1 MDKKRKM
8 TAAES
13 DTDAAVEVQ
22 KKKRRWHVALGD
34 MLRSQIDSERAVPRG
49 ALRLFADLSA
59 VAIGFLFAG
68 CHLIFGSYPLAIA
81 LVAVLPQSV
90 WLALLGAVIGS
101 LVLGRVGVIY
111 GMICI
116 LVVFLRVVISGGDK
130 HNASDGTASGNTL
143 FSENVALRMSSATIG
158 GFVAA
163 VYEILL
169 EGISFATVMFGACMI
184 IIPAV
189 LVFGFSGLFE
199 AGIGV
204 RDLLVGGRSIF
215 ICREGSKRE
224 KFELVMF
231 RIAAALFIVFISLS
245 LMKYVVFGINVSLI
259 FAAAVTLFCAKRFGV
274 LYALSCGFLS
284 SFTVSGI
291 QAVAFALLGVGAGAL
306 FSFGHW
312 YAILGGGA
320 LLSAWGAYSGG
331 VSGFLSV
338 FPEYVLGSV
347 ILIPL
352 YKFIEREESPEEED
366 TVTRQATDM
375 VGTMALAFRNEK
387 RCDMERLETALSTL
401 APRVNSY
408 TEASSGAD
416 AMSFALLAKMMNEA
430 RLSYER
436 EREMDEELG
445 EGLSAVFSECGF
457 PGGVI
462 RAFGDR
468 RKHFIMAG
476 EDSDGLRI
484 TAPELKTKI
493 EGVAGV
499 KLGTPEYFRR
509 GNMVLMECEAASR
522 YKILSGYAA
531 APSDSGEVTGGSM
544 RVFSSE
550 DNCSYAIIC
559 DGMGTGEVAGRT
571 SAFVCELLSALLG
584 AGASVGTM
592 LHLANTLIRSGASA
606 EGAEECSTTVDLF
619 EIDTV
624 SGEAVFTKC
633 GAAPSYIKRKGS
645 LFRIKSETMPLGLL
659 KSVDA
664 ERIRAEVGDG
674 DYIIMMSD
682 GISRPD
688 AEDTPWLVELL
699 NKPFSGEVSAFA
711 ELILKEAIR
720 NSDRRDDMSVAVL
733 KVIAL

>member
-1 MDKKRKM
+1 MDKKRKV

-13 DTDAAVEVQ
+13 ETDCASEVQ
-22 KKKRRWHVALGD
+22 GKKKRWHRALGD
-34 MLRSQIDSERAVPRG
+34 MLRSQIESRRAVPRG

-59 VAIGFLFAG
+59 VAVGFLFAS

-90 WLALLGAVIGS
+90 WLALIGAVIGS

-130 HNASDGTASGNTL
+130 HNASDGATSGGAL

-169 EGISFATVMFGACMI
+169 EGISLATVTFGACMI

-215 ICREGSKRE
+215 VCREGSKRTR
-224 KFELVMF
+224 FELIMF
-231 RIAAALFIVFISLS
+231 RVAAALFIVFISLS

-259 FAAAVTLFCAKRFGV
+259 FAAAVTLFCAKRFGA

-284 SFTVSGI
+284 SFAASGAQTVG
-291 QAVAFALLGVGAGAL
+291 FALLGVGAGAL

-312 YAILGGGA
+312 YAIFGGGL

-331 VSGFLSV
+331 VSGFLSI
-338 FPEYVLGSV
+338 FPEYILGAV
-347 ILIPL
+347 MLIPL
-352 YKFIEREESPEEED
+352 YKFIEREESPEDED

-387 RCDMERLETALSTL
+387 RCDMERLEAALSSL
-401 APRVNSY
+401 APTVNAY
-408 TEASSGAD
+408 TDDDAGGS

-436 EREMDEELG
+436 EREMDEQLS
-445 EGLSAVFSECGF
+445 EGLTAVFSECGF

-476 EDSDGLRI
+476 EDGDGLRI
-484 TAPELKTKI
+484 TAPELKAKI

-499 KLGTPEYFRR
+499 KLSTPEYFRR
-509 GNMVLMECEAASR
+509 GNMVLMECETASS
-522 YKILSGYAA
+522 YKILSGYAS
-531 APSDSGEVTGGSM
+531 APSDSGEVTGDSM

-559 DGMGTGEVAGRT
+559 DGMGTGEIAGRT
-571 SAFVCELLSALLG
+571 SAFVCELLSSLLG
-584 AGASVGTM
+584 AGASVATM
-592 LHLANTLIRSGASA
+592 LHLANTILRSGGT
-606 EGAEECSTTVDLF
+606 EVREECSTTVDLF
-619 EIDTV
+619 EMDTV

-633 GAAPSYIKRKGS
+633 GAAPSYIKRKNS

-664 ERIRAEVGDG
+664 ERIRAEVSDG
-674 DYIIMMSD
+674 DYIVMMSD

-688 AEDTPWLVELL
+688 TEDTPWLVELL
-699 NKPFSGEVSAFA
+699 NKPFSGEVSALA

-720 NSDRRDDMSVAVL
+720 NNARRDDMSVAVL
-733 KVIAL
+733 KVISL